1 MEMLPR
7 AIAEGLGKLYVT
19 LPEFRDAFR
28 QMCRAVDRLPSDITD
43 RARALDY
50 PQLHNACIRGDVEL
64 VDALLNAGVGPN
76 SYPFT
81 EDEGDEPPLVWLAMA
96 EEMEAQN
103 KIAVA
108 SVLVRYGADVEEG
121 GPLALAKQ
129 LGDSMFAH
137 YLEQL
142 GAH

>member
-7 AIAEGLGKLYVT
+7 AIADGLGKLYVT

-28 QMCRAVDRLPSDITD
+28 QMCGAIDRLPSGIID

-64 VDALLNAGVGPN
+64 VDALLNAGVSPN

-96 EEMEAQN
+96 EDMDSQN

-121 GPLALAKQ
+121 DALSLAKQ
-129 LGDSMFAH
+129 LGDAVFAH

-142 GAH
+142 EAR